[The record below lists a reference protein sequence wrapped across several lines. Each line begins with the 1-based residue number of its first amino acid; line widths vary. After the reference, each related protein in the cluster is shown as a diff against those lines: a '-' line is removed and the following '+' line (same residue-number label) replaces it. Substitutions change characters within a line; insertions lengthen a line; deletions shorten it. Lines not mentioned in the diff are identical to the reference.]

1 MNVAAPAFAVALALA
16 AMTAPPLAAAPAVT
30 DYNVLAYVLMTV
42 EGAQQTC
49 GFKPNYGAIAPLILA
64 STRIPDADEAD
75 FENEMKAQVRA
86 IGAAIAAK
94 GTTSWCLE
102 TMRRLGPHGV
112 DMPGLLT
119 AP

>member
-1 MNVAAPAFAVALALA
+1 
-16 AMTAPPLAAAPAVT
+16 MTAPPLADAPAPAA

-49 GFKPNYGAIAPLILA
+49 GFKPNYGAIAPLYLA
-64 STRIPDADEAD
+64 ATKIPDADEAD
-75 FENEMKAQVRA
+75 FENEAKAQVRA
-86 IGAAIAAK
+86 IGAAIAEK

-102 TMRRLGPHGV
+102 TLRRLGPHGV

-119 AP
+119 GEVMR